1 MLKKLIQKYK
11 DYKEDRKRPYCEK
24 HLCRFRGYDV
34 CLHCVHNRFSEAH
47 DYYQIHPEV
56 KKKLEERKK

>member
-1 MLKKLIQKYK
+1 MLKNLIQKYK
-11 DYKEDRKRPYCEK
+11 YYKENTKQPRCDKP
-24 HLCRFRGYDV
+24 LCRFYKGYDV

-56 KKKLEERKK
+56 KKKLEDQE